1 MCFAI
6 MKGEVDCN
14 ILITCIVQGIF
25 QVGRESMALIR
36 ASMGKGLEGLCA
48 MALGL
53 LCLTAPANAV
63 PSLCDSVSGNL
74 VANWL

>member
-1 MCFAI
+1 
-6 MKGEVDCN
+6 
-14 ILITCIVQGIF
+14 
-25 QVGRESMALIR
+25 MALIR